1 MPSFSQKMPPYR
13 RFSLM
18 RIRAL
23 RRLFY
28 GRGHG
33 IHSPLAYASVFSLLR
48 PFSGYYIDDEEIA
61 EVAGEDEMVWF
72 RMLARLRPSETR
84 YELRQEG
91 LFRAMERYAF
101 SRQDP
106 SGPLL
111 AVTDTRQGADR
122 IFGENQ
128 TRRPLVLLYSG
139 VRENGACERDFLSVL
154 SSFQNGVV
162 LDFFTGAL
170 FFNNNQER
178 YYYRTT
184 L

>member
-13 RFSLM
+13 RYSLM
-18 RIRAL
+18 QMRAL

-33 IHSPLAYASVFSLLR
+33 IHSPLGYASVFSLLR
-48 PFSGYYIDDEEIA
+48 PYSGYYLDDEEIA
-61 EVAGEDEMVWF
+61 EAASEDEMVWF

-84 YELRQEG
+84 YELQEEG
-91 LFRAMERYAF
+91 LFGAMERYAF
-101 SRQDP
+101 SQKYP

-111 AVTDTRQGADR
+111 AVTDTKEGAER
-122 IFGENQ
+122 IFGENPS
-128 TRRPLVLLYSG
+128 RRPLVLLYTR
-139 VRENGACERDFLSVL
+139 VRETGSCESDFLSFL
-154 SSFQNGVV
+154 SDFRNGVV